1 MDLTNPTVLRWQ
13 YARNESRHD
22 SNQGGRVVYS
32 ATTHSHWNLGV
43 SEFQQLAALI
53 ANMVEDQLRTSLPHH
68 PTAESEEETRDD

>member
-1 MDLTNPTVLRWQ
+1 M
-13 YARNESRHD
+13 
-22 SNQGGRVVYS
+22 YS

-53 ANMVEDQLRTSLPHH
+53 ANMVEGQLRASLPHH